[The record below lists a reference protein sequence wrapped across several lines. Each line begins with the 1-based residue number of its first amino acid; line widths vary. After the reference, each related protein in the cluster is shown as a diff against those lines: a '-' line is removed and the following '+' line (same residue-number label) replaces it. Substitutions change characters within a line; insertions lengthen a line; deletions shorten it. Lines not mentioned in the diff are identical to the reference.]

1 MQPAVRERLGKAA
14 FTEWRKEGERLP
26 PWEEMPQEARDYFMR
41 MGEAVAKSLAEML
54 VPSIMNAFF
63 DEREIERLLS
73 TAQGKSSE

>member
-14 FTEWRKEGERLP
+14 FTEWRKEGESLP

-41 MGEAVAKSLAEML
+41 MGEAVATSLAGML

-73 TAQGKSSE
+73 TAQGKSSG